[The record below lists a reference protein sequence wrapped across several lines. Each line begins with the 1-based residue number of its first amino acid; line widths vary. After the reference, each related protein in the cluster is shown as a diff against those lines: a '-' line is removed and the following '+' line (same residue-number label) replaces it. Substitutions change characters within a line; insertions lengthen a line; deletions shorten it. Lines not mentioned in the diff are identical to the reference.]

1 MPGLT
6 LTKELDEPASSTPLG
21 GWIAPRIPKQAFER
35 TITRLFGPQTR
46 PSPALLQDFWALVNH
61 HNGRAISHNTGRFY
75 IDRLALRPP
84 EVAYD
89 LPTGGRRLL
98 QRARGYRH
106 TFVAGT
112 EVLRVKL
119 PLDAERY
126 LRTNYTVAT
135 GPLTAGTFTAF
146 LAHDRQASRAYA
158 SGFTVS

>member
-1 MPGLT
+1 MMYDKLNTFGTDQAVTATATSTDIVDLGAARDMGNGEPLELIILVTTSVTAAGAATVTFT
-6 LTKELDEPASSTPLG
+6 LETDDNAGFGSPVVLASSG
-21 GWIAPRIPKQAFER
+21 
-35 TITRLFGPQTR
+35 
-46 PSPALLQDFWALVNH
+46 
-61 HNGRAISHNTGRFY
+61 AIGKAVLT
-75 IDRLALRPP
+75 
-84 EVAYD
+84 
-89 LPTGGRRLL
+89 
-98 QRARGYRH
+98 
-106 TFVAGT
+106 AGT